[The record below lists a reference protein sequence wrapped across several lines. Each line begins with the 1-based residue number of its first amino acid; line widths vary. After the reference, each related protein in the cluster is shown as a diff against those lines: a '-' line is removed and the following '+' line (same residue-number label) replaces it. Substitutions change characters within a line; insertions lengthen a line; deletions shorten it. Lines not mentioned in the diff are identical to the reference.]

1 MYTKASHNESCTGIG
16 AGVFASKCTE
26 TKAPGIGG
34 LQGKKRGCP
43 SSRGPVKRLQI
54 GFVPR
59 SGRLFPTRTTI
70 VPGIPSPAIRE
81 RVKNLGSVTSRSET
95 KLNHTKRF
103 GNCVPGQFEANL
115 RRSEAGTATPLF
127 AYNDNNFS
135 SSISDT

>member
-1 MYTKASHNESCTGIG
+1 MYTKASHNESCTGTG
-16 AGVFASKCTE
+16 AGVVASKCTE

-54 GFVPR
+54 GFVPK

-81 RVKNLGSVTSRSET
+81 RAKNL
-95 KLNHTKRF
+95 
-103 GNCVPGQFEANL
+103 NL
-115 RRSEAGTATPLF
+115 ICYE
-127 AYNDNNFS
+127 
-135 SSISDT
+135 